1 MESDVHGMFVIWKR
15 SQDRLRDYLELTK
28 PEVTSL
34 VVISTA
40 AGFYLGSKGS
50 PDLMLLLQ
58 TLVGTALVAGGTA
71 ALNQFFEREDDAKM
85 RRTARRPIPAGRLQ
99 PGAAFWFAAALSASG
114 IAYLALV
121 VNLLAG
127 FLAFLTWGSYLFFY
141 TPLKKKTVL
150 CTAVGAFPGAMPPL
164 IGWAAARNALGV
176 EPWVLY
182 AMLFLWQF
190 PHFLSIGW
198 MYREDYARAGIRM
211 LPVVDASG
219 KATGRQVMLSSLAL
233 LPVSLAPT
241 LLGMAGPLFLCGSL
255 ALGSVFLYLA
265 IQAAL
270 MPSNLHA
277 KRLLHASVIYLPLLF
292 ALLMLDKR

>member
-1 MESDVHGMFVIWKR
+1 MHGMFVIWKR

-270 MPSNLHA
+270 TPSNLHA